1 MNAWQD
7 FLDSIFGDADKPGKV
22 MICFVNRY
30 LEGMDDVR
38 YKIKYDGLEKSGTTT
53 AQNYCVELTPKSLDP
68 IQTFVWSRKAMGYK
82 NLDDV
87 IPVTGRKKLV
97 RKVLKTFKIPAK
109 TEQLPKT
116 PPKPRPTEPTPATAP
131 APSPTA
137 PQGVLPQQ
145 TKNESNQPQTKAQRS
160 VPGEITVE
168 QLRKIFPLNK
178 GRPSDAHLQA
188 IANELN
194 ANLVKY
200 KLDTTFRRAH
210 FFGQIKRESPD
221 LSGAAE
227 SLSYTPQGLIA
238 TFSYYAKAPS
248 EAQAD
253 GRIEKKDAHKR
264 IKVIQPA
271 NQEAIA
277 NKVYARKDL
286 GNTSPGDGWKYRGR
300 GMKQLTGLSNYKNFN
315 QSYPNYWSEQK
326 NFEEHP
332 ELVAEFPYTLRSAVY
347 FWIEN
352 RCWNAADNGITDAAI
367 DEVTRIVN
375 SGEIKN
381 HNQGKYES
389 SSDPVMLRR
398 KYTRLAYAA
407 FT

>member
-1 MNAWQD
+1 MSSWKN
-7 FLDSIFGDADKPGKV
+7 FLDTIFGEADKPGKV

-53 AQNYCVELTPKSLDP
+53 AQNYCVELAPKSLDP
-68 IQTFVWSRKAMGYK
+68 IQTFVWSRKARAYK
-82 NLDDV
+82 KLDDV
-87 IPVTGRKKLV
+87 TPVAGRKKLV
-97 RKVLKTFKIPAK
+97 RKVMKTFKVPGK

-116 PPKPRPTEPTPATAP
+116 PPKPRPTKPAAAP
-131 APSPTA
+131 APASSPTA
-137 PQGVLPQQ
+137 PQGVLPKQ
-145 TKNESNQPQTKAQRS
+145 TKNESSQPQTQVQRS

-178 GRPSDAHLQA
+178 GKPSDAHLQA

-194 ANLVKY
+194 ADLGKY
-200 KLDTTFRRAH
+200 KLDTTLRRAH

-227 SLSYTPQGLIA
+227 SLNYTPKGLIA
-238 TFSYYAKAPS
+238 TFSYYAKSPL
-248 EAQAD
+248 EAQTD
-253 GRIEKKDAHKR
+253 GRIEKKDAHGK
-264 IKVIQPA
+264 KQVTQAA

-277 NKVYARKDL
+277 NKVYARKNL
-286 GNTSPGDGWKYRGR
+286 GNTATGDGWKYRGR
-300 GMKQLTGLSNYKNFN
+300 GMKQLTGRNNYLDFNQKYPNHWSQKKNFDT
-315 QSYPNYWSEQK
+315 
-326 NFEEHP
+326 HP
-332 ELVAEFPYTLRSAVY
+332 ELVVEFPYTLRSAVY

-352 RCWNAADNGITDAAI
+352 RCWSAADNGITDATI
-367 DEVTRIVN
+367 DEVTKIVN

-381 HNQGKYES
+381 HNKGVYEP
-389 SSDPVMLRR
+389 SSDPVLLRR
-398 KYTRLAYAA
+398 KFTKLAYAA

>member
-1 MNAWQD
+1 MSVWKD
-7 FLDSIFGDADKPGKV
+7 FLDSVFGDAGKPGKV

-38 YKIKYDGLEKSGTTT
+38 YKIKYDGIEKSGTTT

-68 IQTFVWSRKAMGYK
+68 IQTFVWSRKAMAYK
-82 NLDDV
+82 KLDDV
-87 IPVTGRKKLV
+87 TPVKGRKKLV
-97 RKVLKTFKIPAK
+97 RKVMKTFKVPAR

-116 PPKPRPTEPTPATAP
+116 QPKPRPTKPAAAPAP

-137 PQGVLPQQ
+137 PQGVQPQQ
-145 TKNESNQPQTKAQRS
+145 TKNESNQPQTKVHRA
-160 VPGEITVE
+160 VPGDITVD

-178 GRPSDAHLQA
+178 GKPSDAHLQA

-194 ANLVKY
+194 TDLTKY
-200 KLDTTFRRAH
+200 KLDSTLRKAH

-227 SLSYTPQGLIA
+227 SLNYTPQGLMT
-238 TFSYYAKAPS
+238 TFSYYAKSPA
-248 EAQAD
+248 EAQTD
-253 GRIEKKDAHKR
+253 GRIEKKDAHGKR
-264 IKVIQPA
+264 QVIRAA

-277 NKVYARKDL
+277 NKVYARADL

-300 GMKQLTGLSNYKNFN
+300 GMKQLTGRNNYKDFN
-315 QSYPNYWSEQK
+315 QKYSSHWSDQ
-326 NFEEHP
+326 NDFEKKP

-347 FWIEN
+347 FWIQN
-352 RCWNAADNGITDAAI
+352 GCWNAADKGITDSAI
-367 DEVTRIVN
+367 DEVTRTVN
-375 SGEIKN
+375 PGEIKN
-381 HNQGKYES
+381 HNKGKYDV
-389 SSDPVMLRR
+389 SSDPVLLRR
-398 KYTRLAYAA
+398 QYTKLAYAA